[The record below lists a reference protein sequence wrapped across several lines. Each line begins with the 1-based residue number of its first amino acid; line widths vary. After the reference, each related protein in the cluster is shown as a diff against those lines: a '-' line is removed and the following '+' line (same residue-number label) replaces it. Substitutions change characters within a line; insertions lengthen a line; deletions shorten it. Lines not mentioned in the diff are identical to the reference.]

1 MVKQKLIAITEE
13 IASKGFCERSSATT
27 KITAPPSFLTRP
39 ERLSPFEGVLPSIK
53 FLSLPKFEKERYAD
67 RVFCLSRHGKAH
79 KKDGVQITLGRWSIC
94 RMP

>member
-1 MVKQKLIAITEE
+1 MFDEQPKATTENC
-13 IASKGFCERSSATT
+13 ASKGFCKRSSATT

-39 ERLSPFEGVLPSIK
+39 ERLSPFGGVPPSIK
-53 FLSLPKFEKERYAD
+53 FLNLPKFEKERYTD
-67 RVFCLSRHGKAH
+67 RVFCLSCHGKAH